1 MAITLRSA
9 KGSELTHD
17 ELDANFTTLLDADL
31 DSSNVQSIIEGIVD
45 ETYVQARQ
53 NDTQRDSSF
62 VTDIVTASYISSNRP
77 AETIFSVSG
86 NGSNY
91 TFTGDGFPDSA
102 TNPTLYFTRGK
113 TYEFTNVPAGH
124 PLEIRVDSGGSAYS
138 SGVTNNAGSGTV
150 SMTVP
155 MNAPTSLVYQCTVH
169 AGMVGGIKILD
180 DTDNQRDSA
189 FVTGIVDS
197 AYIQARQA
205 DIYRDSAFVTT
216 IVDSD
221 YVQALIDSAYVDDIV
236 EKGSYTSLTATSL
249 TSAGDLTLNPTSNL
263 KINASGFTDTRIPF
277 VTDNNGTLA
286 TSSALTFNDIVATMI
301 VDGNLT
307 VNNTLTATLD
317 YSTDSA
323 TLWNGTPPTTV
334 DSALDR
340 LALVVRTLN
349 GGTGA

>member
-9 KGSELTHD
+9 KGSELTHT

-31 DSSNVQSIIEGIVD
+31 DSANVQSIIESVVD
-45 ETYVQARQ
+45 DTYVQARQ

-62 VTDIVTASYISSNRP
+62 ITDIVTASYISTNRP

-124 PLEIRVDSGGSAYS
+124 PLEIRVDSDGSAYS
-138 SGVTNNAGSGTV
+138 SGVTNNGGNGTV

-189 FVTGIVDS
+189 FVTGIIDS
-197 AYIQARQA
+197 DYIQARQA

-221 YVQALIDSAYVDDIV
+221 YVQLRETAQDFAYSSLTGTPTILDSANVN
-236 EKGSYTSLTATSL
+236 SLIS
-249 TSAGDLTLNPTSNL
+249 
-263 KINASGFTDTRIPF
+263 
-277 VTDNNGTLA
+277 
-286 TSSALTFNDIVATMI
+286 
-301 VDGNLT
+301 
-307 VNNTLTATLD
+307 TATLG

-323 TLWNGTPPTTV
+323 DLWNGTPPTTV